1 MGGDRGPALPLIG
14 VVVLT
19 QGRRPA
25 ELQRALG
32 SVLAQ
37 RDVRTDVV
45 VVGNGCE
52 PEGLPEGVRS
62 LALPQNVGIPAGRN
76 AGVGLVDGELLFFLD
91 DDACV
96 PDGNFLAEAA
106 RRFAADPTLGA
117 LQPRVDVAGGGT
129 PPRRWTPRLRSGDP
143 RRPSHAF
150 SLWEGAVV
158 ARRAAFTAAGGWP
171 DSFFYAHE
179 GIELAW
185 RIWDA
190 GFRVWYAGD
199 LVAEHPLTRTTRH
212 HDFFRLNARNRV
224 WLARRNL
231 PWALALPYVLTWT
244 VLQVL
249 RSWRSPATLRPW
261 LRGWAEGWRSPAGRR
276 APMGWST
283 IGRMARL
290 GRLPVF

>member
-1 MGGDRGPALPLIG
+1 VGDREAALPLIG

-25 ELQRALG
+25 ELHRALV

-37 RDVRTDVV
+37 RGVRTDVV
-45 VVGNGCE
+45 VVGNGWE
-52 PEGLPEGVRS
+52 PANLPGGVRS
-62 LALPQNVGIPAGRN
+62 VALPQNVGIPAGRN
-76 AGVGLVDGELLFFLD
+76 AGVGLVDGDLLFFLD
-91 DDACV
+91 DDACL
-96 PDGNFLAEAA
+96 PDRDFLTSAA

-117 LQPRVDVAGGGT
+117 LQPRVDVAGGGIA
-129 PPRRWTPRLRSGDP
+129 PRRWTPRFRSGDP

-158 ARRAAFTAAGGWP
+158 ARRTAFTLAGGWP

-199 LVAEHPLTRTTRH
+199 LVAEHPLTVTTRH
-212 HDFFRLNARNRV
+212 RDFYRLNARNRI

-231 PWALALPYVLTWT
+231 PWALGVPYVLTWT
-244 VLQVL
+244 ALQML

-276 APMGWST
+276 APMGWRT
-283 IGRMARL
+283 IGRMARF